1 MSSLL
6 DWQGKRL
13 CLLSSP
19 AVRLLVDTQRSI
31 QGLFVYI
38 FFFLGSFFFLSFC
51 LFLVLCFLI
60 HLKHYHQINLPK
72 VKFLFLIAS
81 QKPGWFL
88 TAHVVNFWILHVTFI
103 WSIFLVPGTLLS
115 ELPCSPNLISH
126 SSPSSRLCTARDN
139 SFLLLVTHLCSSSS
153 YLRSS
158 PLSALSS
165 SFQVRCSERPPLPVP
180 AQPALS
186 NSLNPSCLRGWDCP
200 GWPCIVSWFDSTCL
214 VSWGLSLCLQ
224 KARSL

>member
-31 QGLFVYI
+31 QGLFVY
-38 FFFLGSFFFLSFC
+38 FFFLFGQFC

-72 VKFLFLIAS
+72 IKFFFLIAS

-88 TAHVVNFWILHVTFI
+88 TAHVMNFWILYVTFI
-103 WSIFLVPGTLLS
+103 WSIFLVPRTLLS
-115 ELPCSPNLISH
+115 DLPYSPNLISH
-126 SSPSSRLCTARDN
+126 SSPSSRLCFPDRFCTAQE
-139 SFLLLVTHLCSSSS
+139 TI
-153 YLRSS
+153 
-158 PLSALSS
+158 
-165 SFQVRCSERPPLPVP
+165 
-180 AQPALS
+180 
-186 NSLNPSCLRGWDCP
+186 PSCC
-200 GWPCIVSWFDSTCL
+200 S
-214 VSWGLSLCLQ
+214 
-224 KARSL
+224 